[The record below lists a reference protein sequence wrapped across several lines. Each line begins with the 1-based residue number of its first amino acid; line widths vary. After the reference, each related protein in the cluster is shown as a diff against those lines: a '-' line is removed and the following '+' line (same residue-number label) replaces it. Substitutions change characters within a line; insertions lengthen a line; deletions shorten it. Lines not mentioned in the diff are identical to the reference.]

1 MESPSSPSDSSRFV
15 PPGHYY
21 SPIPSEEDIEQ
32 WTKTPRVESDYPGL
46 DLRREAQKELVSS
59 LALNYG
65 QIPFQAQASD
75 GLRYYFEN
83 DFYGYADAIFLHLI
97 LRQLQ
102 PRQIIEIGSGFSSAV
117 ILDTLE
123 RFLSRETQ
131 LAFIE
136 PYADRLKSLLRPE
149 DALRCAVLEKKVQ
162 EVGWDFF
169 TVLGA
174 GDVLLVDSSHVSK
187 VGSDVN
193 FLMFEVFPRLQP
205 GVWIHIHDICTHFEY
220 PNNWLREGRAWNE
233 SYLVRAFLQFND
245 SFEIMLHG
253 PGCISHNREW
263 FQAHMPD
270 CLKNEGGSLWIRRK
284 K

>member
-1 MESPSSPSDSSRFV
+1 MESPPSTSDWSRFV

-21 SPIPSEEDIEQ
+21 SPIPSEEDIER
-32 WTKTPRVESDYPGL
+32 WAKTPRAPGDYPGL
-46 DLRREAQKELVSS
+46 DLRREAQKDLVSS

-65 QIPFQAQASD
+65 QIPFQARASD

-102 PRQIIEIGSGFSSAV
+102 PRRIVEVGSGFSSAV
-117 ILDTLE
+117 ILDTWE
-123 RFLSRETQ
+123 RFLSRATQ
-131 LAFIE
+131 LTFIE

-149 DALRCAVLEKKVQ
+149 DAHQCTVLEKKVQ

-169 TVLGA
+169 TALGA

-187 VGSDVN
+187 AGSDVN

-205 GVWIHIHDICTHFEY
+205 GVWIHIHDICTDFDY
-220 PNNWLREGRAWNE
+220 PEKWLREGRAWNE

-263 FQAHMPD
+263 FQTHMPD